1 MGGELEVELRL
12 GLGKEGKLVAGCGQV
27 HDHFSH
33 LMLWNIIEIYAN
45 YFSLKITVKVAEQR
59 RQWYSGSERP
69 IST

>member
-12 GLGKEGKLVAGCGQV
+12 GLGKEGKLVAGRGQV
-27 HDHFSH
+27 HHHFSH
-33 LMLWNIIEIYAN
+33 LMLSNVIESYFN
-45 YFSLKITVKVAEQR
+45 YFSFEITVKVAEQR

>member
-12 GLGKEGKLVAGCGQV
+12 GLGKEGKLVAGRGQV

-33 LMLWNIIEIYAN
+33 LMLWNVTEVYVN
-45 YFSLKITVKVAEQR
+45 YYSFEITVKVAEQR

>member
-12 GLGKEGKLVAGCGQV
+12 GLGKEGKLVAGRGQV
-27 HDHFSH
+27 HHHFSH
-33 LMLWNIIEIYAN
+33 LMLWNVTEFYVN
-45 YFSLKITVKVAEQR
+45 YFSFEITVKVAEQR